1 TFTRLDAVGN
11 PLTIQP
17 RNFICGYVPQRGEP
31 GAPVISRETSLFPAI
46 MYRDRNGTSPSGPLL
61 GPQPYVLINELLVK
75 ADEFIGVNVP
85 DLDGFGMKRDQI
97 RLSLNTDYELPS
109 GYSASVLAGWNDT
122 RMNTMGD
129 HDFSDTQSW
138 YSADPKFGRD
148 WSIEARI
155 SSPQHRRLRGMI
167 GATYYDQ
174 EFITSGSGGLTVSAC
189 SNTSCLAGPLVTTTP
204 ASNGNVAEVMGVFG
218 SVSFDI
224 LRNLTL
230 DIEGR
235 YAEDKRSVIQTGAS
249 FSSTFKQTTPRVI
262 LTYKP
267 ADETTLYAQVSRGA
281 LPGVTNGLV
290 STCSDQTFT
299 VPYANPLTGQLSTAS
314 ECEQISA
321 QLTADQY
328 KGATDSQELDA
339 YEIGWKQTLF
349 DRRLSFNVNAWYY
362 EWKNRPYGLSV
373 RWVRDS
379 EDPALRDGIPNAFA
393 NGLGVSV
400 AGGQKLWG
408 SELETALAITDR
420 WEAQLSA
427 AWTDNE
433 FGSFFD
439 RNLQTQ
445 FGFINLSGLKAA
457 RTPKWQG
464 NLSTTYRAPLRQTDW
479 TWYMRGDAAYS
490 GEYWADGANLARA
503 QDYVLVNGRIGVQR
517 DDLRLELFVR
527 NLLQED
533 AWATVDEKSDF
544 TVQGI
549 VGGWPRGIAVVPQ
562 EKRTFGLRAVINF

>member
-46 MYRDRNGTSPSGPLL
+46 MFRDRNGTSPSGPLL

-75 ADEFIGVNVP
+75 ADEFIGVDVP

-97 RLSLNTDYELPS
+97 RLSLNTDYELAS

-138 YSADPKFGRD
+138 YSSDPKFGRD
-148 WSIEARI
+148 WSVEARI
-155 SSPQHRRLRGMI
+155 SSPQNRRLRGMI

-174 EFITSGSGGLTVSAC
+174 EFVTSGSGGLTVSAC
-189 SNTSCLAGPLVTTTP
+189 SNTSCLAGPLVTSTP
-204 ASNGNVAEVMGVFG
+204 PNNGNVAEVMGVFG

-224 LRNLTL
+224 LNNLTL
-230 DIEGR
+230 DIEGG

-290 STCSDQTFT
+290 STCSDQAFT
-299 VPYANPLTGQLSTAS
+299 VPYTNPLTGQLSTAS
-314 ECEQISA
+314 ECAQISA

-362 EWKNRPYGLSV
+362 EWKNRPYNLSIS
-373 RWVRDS
+373 WVRDAD
-379 EDPALRDGIPNAFA
+379 DPANRDGMPNEFT
-393 NGLGVSV
+393 NSLGVTA
-400 AGGQKLWG
+400 AGGQRLWG
-408 SELETALAITDR
+408 SEFESALAVTPR
-420 WEAQLSA
+420 W
-427 AWTDNE
+427 
-433 FGSFFD
+433 
-439 RNLQTQ
+439 NLQVNASWSDNAFTTYYDRILQAQ
-445 FGFINLSGLKAA
+445 FGFTNLRGLQVPRNPNWQGALVSAYQSPLA
-457 RTPKWQG
+457 RTNWEW
-464 NLSTTYRAPLRQTDW
+464 YARADL
-479 TWYMRGDAAYS
+479 AYT
-490 GEYWADGANLARA
+490 GEYWADAANLARA
-503 QDYVLVNGRIGVQR
+503 RDYTLVNA
-517 DDLRLELFVR
+517 RLGIRRHRTRVELFVR
-527 NLLQED
+527 NLLQQER
-533 AWATVDEKSDF
+533 WQTVDDKTDF

-549 VGGWPRGIAVVPQ
+549 IGGWPRGIAVVPQ
-562 EKRTFGLRAVINF
+562 EKQTFGWRAIVQF